1 MGMLPSSIRCPPN
14 QMVATMARFMMSMSV
29 GKMSANSRVT
39 FSVVCVRSSFAT
51 ANRSCSCC
59 VRTKAR
65 ITLMPVRFSRRTP
78 LTASILTC
86 ITRNS
91 GTAFAIIR
99 PMTISISGTVT
110 SRRLDSW
117 TFSRMAMMMP
127 PMAVT
132 GASTIIVS
140 PTMTSIWSCWTSLVF
155 RVISDGTVKRCIW
168 ASENSSTRR
177 KRSPRRSRPNRI
189 EVRALK

>member
-1 MGMLPSSIRCPPN
+1 MLPSSMRWPPN
-14 QMVATMARFMMSMSV
+14 QMVATIARFMISISV
-29 GKMSANSRVT
+29 GKMRAKSRVT
-39 FSVVCVRSSFAT
+39 FSVVWVRSSFAT
-51 ANRSCSCC
+51 ANRSSSCA

-78 LTASILTC
+78 FTASIFTC
-86 ITRNS
+86 MTRNS
-91 GTAFAIIR
+91 GTAFAIIS

-127 PMAVT
+127 PIAVT

-140 PTMTSIWSCWTSLVF
+140 PTMTSIWSCCTSLVL
-155 RVISDGTVKRCIW
+155 RVIRDGTVKRCIW
-168 ASENSSTRR
+168 ARENSSTRR
-177 KRSPRRSRPNRI
+177 NRSPRRSRPKRI
-189 EVRALK
+189 DVRALK